1 MTIAQKKSSFRLLK
15 LIQSLTWNG
24 RLKKCYKKVVYISF
38 KCYNTPGDNETEFY
52 EINLPYYGEGSPEE
66 WLVGKDKLVKFLDGQ
81 GISTELHSYTFSE
94 RLLTSDEKATFNQTA
109 LDIGIRTVDNFNKV
123 LAKMTKHAFPAYTF
137 REQKRYLCRY
147 LL

>member
-1 MTIAQKKSSFRLLK
+1 MTIAKKKLRIQTLLVNPIID
-15 LIQSLTWNG
+15 LERPGERI
-24 RLKKCYKKVVYISF
+24 LKEGGYAVI

-123 LAKMTKHAFPAYTF
+123 LAEMTKHAFPAYTF